1 MSLGKL
7 QRFRNTGQTEKY
19 DAMLIDRQVLSP
31 TKILCFEEI
40 CPQWSIA
47 LSHGFSANPGLNI
60 EEGKNCIVGEAHGF
74 RDSAYICSKCWEY
87 SQSFVSSVY
96 GNGQS
101 GYIIT
106 DNELF
111 ECIKNE
117 FLQHF
122 NQKHAYKKSI
132 IARVR
137 HETRKLIQ
145 NVKLHLQRFPT
156 CQSTTRVLILIG
168 QDTTKAH

>member
-7 QRFRNTGQTEKY
+7 QRFRKTQQTEKN
-19 DAMLIDRQVLSP
+19 DALLIDRQALSP
-31 TKILCFEEI
+31 TKILSFEEV

-47 LSHGFSANPGLNI
+47 LSHGSSTNPGLDI

-122 NQKHAYKKSI
+122 NQKHAYKKSR

-145 NVKLHLQRFPT
+145 NVKLHLQHFPT
-156 CQSTTRVLILIG
+156 CQTTTRVLILIG

>member
-7 QRFRNTGQTEKY
+7 QRFRKTGQTEKN
-19 DAMLIDRQVLSP
+19 DAMLIDPQVLSP
-31 TKILCFEEI
+31 TKILGFEEI

-47 LSHGFSANPGLNI
+47 LSHGFSKNPGLDI
-60 EEGKNCIVGEAHGF
+60 EEGKKCIVGEAHGF

-111 ECIKNE
+111 EYIKNE

-122 NQKHAYKKSI
+122 NQRHAHKKSR

-137 HETRKLIQ
+137 RETRKLIQ
-145 NVKLHLQRFPT
+145 NVKLQLQRFPT
-156 CQSTTRVLILIG
+156 RQSTTRVLILIG